1 MFFQIPEGFWF
12 AFWRWREGIVKR
24 HQHLYG
30 NAKDQDYLRWQLAVF
45 SSHHNDLM
53 SLTAESRFAEVSGS
67 ILCGAE
73 PTLI

>member
-1 MFFQIPEGFWF
+1 MFSQIPEGFWF

-30 NAKDQDYLRWQLAVF
+30 KDQGYLRWQLAVF
-45 SSHHNDLM
+45 SCHHNNLM
-53 SLTAESRFAEVSGS
+53 SLMAETCFAEVSGS